1 MPLARV
7 PFVFKQ
13 GKVDAAMPD
22 FGQDMQALGAF
33 YGDPAV
39 LYNNVFIRLA
49 ERNLTINTP
58 EDIAGLSTVSFQG
71 PYKRCSKWLI
81 TAEK

>member
-22 FGQDMQALGAF
+22 FGQDIQALGAL
-33 YGDPAV
+33 YGEPAV

-58 EDIAGLSTVSFQG
+58 RGHCRLKHSVIPG
-71 PYKRCSKWLI
+71 PL
-81 TAEK
+81 